1 MEKGEYR
8 RRVAGNEAGR
18 IDWASVLDHWGDF
31 AKRFGYYSIGHKG
44 L

>member
-18 IDWASVLDHWGDF
+18 IDWASVLDHWRDF
-31 AKRFGYYSIGHKG
+31 AKRFGYHSVGHNR